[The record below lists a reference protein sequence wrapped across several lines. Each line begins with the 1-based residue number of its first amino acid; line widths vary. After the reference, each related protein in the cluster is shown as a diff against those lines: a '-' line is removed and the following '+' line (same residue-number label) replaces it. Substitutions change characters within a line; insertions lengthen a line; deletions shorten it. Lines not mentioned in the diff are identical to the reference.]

1 MARPKVLITGA
12 SGLVGGL
19 AIRHLADRYDLS
31 GLSRRAVPGI
41 PCVEAS
47 VDDLEAIRP
56 AFEGVE
62 MVLHLAADTAD
73 DWDWEG
79 QIGTTGIGT
88 INVLRA
94 AQEAGVWRVV
104 IMSSGS
110 TMLGY
115 EWDEGSPYG
124 QLALGT
130 RAELGDAPLIDQTWP
145 VRPDSAY
152 GVAKVLAEVAGR
164 FFADWY
170 GMSIPVIR
178 LGAVLAEDRPT
189 LVRQFPGFLSQ
200 ADAVQ
205 IIEACLAAPRSLR
218 YEIFD
223 ALSENSNRWR
233 DTDPAKRLLGWKPT
247 GSADAF
253 DAAALGEPQL
263 ERDPR
268 WPPVR

>member
-19 AIRHLADRYDLS
+19 VRRHLSDRYEFS
-31 GLSRRAVPGI
+31 GLSRRPVEGI
-41 PCVEAS
+41 PCVQAS
-47 VDDLEAIRP
+47 VTDLEAIRP
-56 AFEGVE
+56 AFADVE
-62 MVLHLAADTAD
+62 MVLHLAADTDD

-79 QIGTTGIGT
+79 QLSITGVGTV
-88 INVLRA
+88 NVLRA

-104 IMSSGS
+104 VMSSGS

-124 QLALGT
+124 LLALG
-130 RAELGDAPLIDQTWP
+130 EHEGVGEFPVIDQSWP

-178 LGAVLAEDRPT
+178 LGAVLEGDEPT
-189 LVRQFPGFLSQ
+189 LIRQFPGYLSQ

-205 IIEACLAAPRSLR
+205 MIDRCLSAPRSLR

-223 ALSENSNRWR
+223 TLSENSSRWR
-233 DTDPAKRLLGWKPT
+233 DTSHAKQLLGWQPT
-247 GSADAF
+247 GSSDRF
-253 DAAALGEPQL
+253 DAAALRVAGAT
-263 ERDPR
+263 RDPR
-268 WPPVR
+268 WPPPR